1 MRRSVLVAAA
11 MLEIALAQTAF
22 DSPALAQTQAVQP
35 RNIALF
41 IADGLRFC
49 MVDDNTAPT
58 VAAMARQGVT
68 LRNGHALFPT
78 FTMANAS
85 GMATGHM
92 LGDTGTYSNTIYTG
106 FEVPGAASSLTPFLE
121 SDVVLGDID
130 EHFAAVTWTKQ
141 RSSSWLATKATAR
154 LQSAKLGRLWCS
166 TPPNAPV

>member
-35 RNIALF
+35 RNIVLF

-68 LRNGHALFPT
+68 LRNGHPLFPT
-78 FTMANAS
+78 FTMANPS
-85 GMATGHM
+85 GMATAPM

-130 EHFAAVTWTKQ
+130 EHFAGG
-141 RSSSWLATKATAR
+141 RSNDPQARSRQR
-154 LQSAKLGRLWCS
+154 LQHGFNRQNWAGFGVRPHR
-166 TPPNAPV
+166 THR